1 MIKGLLRVRES
12 YAKYV
17 LLYSCDASCSHSGQA
32 VPSDVK
38 DVQHICQTTSAET
51 TTKAARG
58 AASTEVK

>member
-17 LLYSCDASCSHSGQA
+17 FPYFCDTSCSHSGQA

-38 DVQHICQTTSAET
+38 DVQHNCQTTAKT
-51 TTKAARG
+51 TTEAARG
-58 AASTEVK
+58 ATSTEVK